1 MKTVKRKELE
11 SEFTKKY
18 TLSESDFRR
27 MIREKM
33 ERAQLYSKIQER
45 KSSKEFA

>member
-1 MKTVKRKELE
+1 MIAVRRKELE

-18 TLSESDFRR
+18 TLSKSDFQR

-33 ERAQLYSKIQER
+33 ERASLYAKIQER
-45 KSSKEFA
+45 KNSKEFA